1 MSNVLKHA
9 EKEIELLLKSNED
22 ATIKDFVPEI
32 LALVEKFG
40 NSGQSGS
47 SAPYVSSIIASTI
60 KKLCMFETLSPLTGE
75 DDEWTK
81 VSTGLFQNNRN
92 YAVFKDDNNKAYY
105 LDAIVWETQND
116 IAYSG
121 TAIAPNGEIIYSRQY
136 IKSFPFEPKIFR
148 IEVTEKKDEDGYK
161 FFINNNDSLN
171 EVFEYYEKY

>member
-1 MSNVLKHA
+1 MSNALKHA

-60 KKLCMFETLSPLTGE
+60 KKLCMFETLSPLTSE
-75 DDEWTK
+75 DDEWTE
-81 VSTGLFQNNRN
+81 VSNGVFQNNRN
-92 YAVFKDDNNKAYY
+92 YAVFKDNNNKAYY
-105 LDAIVWETQND
+105 LDAILWKTQNNM
-116 IAYSG
+116 AYSG
-121 TAIAPNGEIIYSRQY
+121 TAIAPNGEIINSRQY
-136 IKSFPFEPKIFR
+136 IKSFPFEPKNFI
-148 IEVTEKKDEDGYK
+148 IDVTEENEDGYK
-161 FFINNNDSLN
+161 LLINNNDSLN